1 MSVSGYHTIP
11 ELTSLNSHGWW
22 IWQTAAYAVFSWFD
36 SSLLSWVISPPEA
49 MLLSWLMLLLE
60 PAVVYPQES
69 KFQHTEPWQTLHTS
83 PAFL

>member
-22 IWQTAAYAVFSWFD
+22 IWQTAAYAVFSFI
-36 SSLLSWVISPPEA
+36 SASWVISPPEA
-49 MLLSWLMLLLE
+49 MLLSWLMLLLV
-60 PAVVYPQES
+60 PAVVYLQES
-69 KFQHTEPWQTLHTS
+69 KFQHTEPWQPLHTS